1 MAKERRRGDEAMSDS
16 RRGRLGP
23 MVAPGCGG
31 ARAGGPHLGGMVAGE
46 LSHLHCLA
54 GELRHIH
61 SVGELRHLHSVEV
74 ITTQFRHSLVGSVV
88 ILHPSATSCQ
98 SQQSS
103 TEPNPATDLTGGS
116 PPPPGLLPAPL
127 PPPGEGLAEGLP
139 QLQQGTSG
147 AEENDQ

>member
-1 MAKERRRGDEAMSDS
+1 MTHAEADLDLWWPLAA
-16 RRGRLGP
+16 GEPGQEVP
-23 MVAPGCGG
+23 TWVAWWQ
-31 ARAGGPHLGGMVAGE
+31 GE

-74 ITTQFRHSLVGSVV
+74 ITTQFRHSSDGSVM

-116 PPPPGLLPAPL
+116 PPPPGLLPTPL

-139 QLQQGTSG
+139 QLQQRTSG
-147 AEENDQ
+147 AEENGQ